1 MNPEQKL
8 VISGNHAAAYAAKSV
23 QTQVV
28 AAYPITPQSP
38 VVEKISYF
46 VESGEMPNT
55 RFITVESEQ
64 SAIAAVI
71 SASATGS
78 RVFTAT
84 SANGLAYMFEQ
95 LNWAAGNRLPIVMC
109 VATRALGAPW
119 SVWSDNQDAFSVRDS
134 GFLQIYAEDN
144 QEIYDSVIMAYRIAE
159 DSRVYL
165 PILVNYDGFILS
177 HTLMPVTIESD
188 EKIKSFLPNYKPHLK
203 LTDFEHPQGVSP
215 VTTPNPIKRE
225 GEKTSPGYFEF
236 RFAMQKAAEY
246 SLDVISEA
254 HKEFAHVFGRSYG
267 NGIIKEYKASD
278 AEILLFAVGSLAS
291 ESRNSVDELR
301 EKGIKAGLISL
312 KVFRPFPIKVLRK
325 AFENAKMIIVFD
337 RNIGYG
343 YEGILAYEL
352 KAALYG
358 SENSPWIKGYI
369 AGLGGRDVTTSM
381 LTEGVLKA
389 IHEKEDLGI
398 TQKDILGTKYIGLKL
413 EEINEQWQ
421 LN

>member
-1 MNPEQKL
+1 MTAPDPRMD
-8 VISGNHAAAYAAKSV
+8 VITGNHAAAFAAKSV

-46 VESGEMPNT
+46 VESGEMPKT

-64 SAIAAVI
+64 SAISAVI

-159 DSRVYL
+159 DKRVYL

-177 HTLMPVTIESD
+177 HTLMPVLIEPD
-188 EKIKSFLPNYKPHLK
+188 EKIKQFLPDYQPHLK

-215 VTTPNPIKRE
+215 VTTPNIIKRK
-225 GEKTSPGYFEF
+225 GEKTAPGYFEF
-236 RFAMQKAAEY
+236 RYSMQKATEH
-246 SLDVISEA
+246 SLDVISEV
-254 HKEFAHVFGRSYG
+254 HQEFSQIFGRSYG
-267 NGIIKEYKASD
+267 NGIIKEYKAND
-278 AEILLFAVGSLAS
+278 AEVFLFAVGSLAS
-291 ESRNSVDELR
+291 ESRNAVDELR
-301 EKGIKAGLISL
+301 EKGIKAGTISL
-312 KVFRPFPIKVLRK
+312 KVFRPFPVEALRK
-325 AFENAKMIIVFD
+325 AFKGARMIIVFD
-337 RNIGYG
+337 RNTGYG
-343 YEGILAYEL
+343 YEGILSYEL
-352 KAALYG
+352 KAALFG
-358 SENSPWIKGYI
+358 SQNPPWIKGYI
-369 AGLGGRDVTTSM
+369 AGLGGRDVPTSQ
-381 LTEGVLKA
+381 LVGGVMQA
-389 IHEKEDLGI
+389 IDEKENQGI
-398 TQKDILGTKYIGLKL
+398 TQHDLSGTNYIGLQL
-413 EEINEQWQ
+413 EELEDLWQ
-421 LN
+421 